1 METRKFR
8 YLRSH
13 IEKLDQFWDET
24 RKIPKGQQK
33 TLKSPF
39 MVPNVVKISSKQFFH
54 NMFHITHFSFI
65 RILSKKH
72 RESDLVQRLTF
83 TKNVEELTHVMKNIT

>member
-1 METRKFR
+1 
-8 YLRSH
+8 
-13 IEKLDQFWDET
+13 
-24 RKIPKGQQK
+24 
-33 TLKSPF
+33 
-39 MVPNVVKISSKQFFH
+39 MVPNVVKGQRGFESFVNLRKGDLRKISSKQFFH

-72 RESDLVQRLTF
+72 RESDLVQRQTF